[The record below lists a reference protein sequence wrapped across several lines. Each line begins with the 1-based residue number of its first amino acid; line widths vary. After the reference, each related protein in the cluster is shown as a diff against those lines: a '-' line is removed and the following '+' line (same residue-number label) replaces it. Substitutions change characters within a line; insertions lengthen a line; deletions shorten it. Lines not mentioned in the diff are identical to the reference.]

1 MSDLLHDVA
10 AAIARERLL
19 SPGAT
24 VVVGVS
30 GGADSLTLLHLLVRL
45 RDPLQLTVVAATL
58 DHGLRGAAGA
68 ADAAFTRETALAWG
82 VPAIVGRA
90 DVPALA
96 AARRLNVEE
105 AARQVRYTFLLRAA
119 RQVGAETVAVGHHR
133 DDQAETVLMHL
144 IRGSGLSGLRGML
157 PRLRL
162 STYHLLPDAPIALQ
176 PEVEPAAPDLWPW
189 LVRPLL
195 DVPRG
200 AIDQYA
206 AAHKLHPR
214 YDATNEE
221 TTYFR
226 NRLRHEVIPLL
237 ETLNPNLPAVLARMA
252 RVLQADAE
260 VLEAAGEAALER
272 VALAVGEDA
281 VILDRRAWSSLAL
294 SQKRT
299 IIRNVTGRLRPSLR
313 DVSFEQVESALR
325 VAEEGQTGAAATL
338 PGGLLL
344 RVAYDTL
351 VIADASA
358 TLASIDAGRAPALG
372 AGERLAFRAGQP
384 VRRAFGAWQFEVVP
398 LPPEAGREVW
408 HDDPLAA
415 ALAVP
420 PGAWLTLRTRR
431 PGERFRPRG
440 MGGRAQKLSDTF
452 INMKVPAAW
461 RDRVPVL
468 AVGDEAAWVVAP
480 TATGLR
486 GRVAEPF
493 SAAGGPDWGWIG
505 VRWSRE
511 SNVNG
516 GL

>member
-1 MSDLLHDVA
+1 MGDLLHDVA
-10 AAIARERLL
+10 AAIERERLL
-19 SPGAT
+19 APGAT
-24 VVVGVS
+24 LVVGVS

-45 RDPLQLTVVAATL
+45 REPLKLTVVAATL

-68 ADAAFTRETALAWG
+68 ADAMFTRDTAQAWG

-144 IRGSGLSGLRGML
+144 IRGSGLNGLRGML

-162 STYHLLPDAPIALQ
+162 STYHLLPDAPITLEPDAA
-176 PEVEPAAPDLWPW
+176 PEAPDLWPW

-195 DVPRG
+195 DVPRA

-206 AAHKLHPR
+206 VAHKLHPR
-214 YDATNEE
+214 VDATNEAL
-221 TTYFR
+221 TFFR

-237 ETLNPNLPAVLARMA
+237 ETLNPNLRAVLARTA

-260 VLEAAGEAALER
+260 LLEAVGQAALER
-272 VALAVGEDA
+272 VTLAAGPEA
-281 VILDRRAWSSLAL
+281 VILDRQAWASLAL
-294 SQKRT
+294 SQKRA
-299 IIRNVTGRLRPSLR
+299 IIRSVTGQLRPSLR

-325 VAEEGQTGAAATL
+325 VAAEGHTGAAATL

-344 RVAYDTL
+344 RVGYDTL
-351 VIADASA
+351 VIADASV
-358 TLASIDAGRAPALG
+358 TLASVEAGRAPALG
-372 AGERLAFRAGQP
+372 MGERLTFRAGEP
-384 VRRAFGAWQFEVVP
+384 VRRAFGAWTFEAVP
-398 LPPEAGREVW
+398 LPPDANRDAW

-420 PGAWLTLRTRR
+420 PDAWLTLRTRR
-431 PGERFRPRG
+431 MGERFRPRG
-440 MGGRAQKLSDTF
+440 MGGRSQKLSDTF
-452 INMKVPAAW
+452 INMKVPLAW

-468 AVGDEAAWVVAP
+468 AVGEETAWMVAP
-480 TATGLR
+480 AAGGVR

-493 SAAGGPDWGWIG
+493 SAARGADWQWIG
-505 VRWSRE
+505 VRWRPRPKR
-511 SNVNG
+511 
-516 GL
+516 